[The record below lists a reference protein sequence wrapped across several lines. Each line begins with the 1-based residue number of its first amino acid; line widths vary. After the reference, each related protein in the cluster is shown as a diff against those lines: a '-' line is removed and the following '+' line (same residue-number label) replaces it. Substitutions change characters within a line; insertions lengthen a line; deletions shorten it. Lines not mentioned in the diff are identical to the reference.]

1 MAKAPSFVLCLLLT
15 MPHRILTAANHR
27 TAHDEKKAERPQPG
41 AAQKRRKTRVPMISH
56 SIRAVTLAT
65 LFVVT
70 MFAAGTS
77 ALAASFDGPWS
88 VTVVTRSGPC
98 DPSYRY
104 GVTISR
110 GVVSYAGGGPSTR
123 TGGVWPSGSVTVRV
137 STGPH

>member
-1 MAKAPSFVLCLLLT
+1 
-15 MPHRILTAANHR
+15 
-27 TAHDEKKAERPQPG
+27 
-41 AAQKRRKTRVPMISH
+41 MISH

-65 LFVVT
+65 LFAVT

-98 DPSYRY
+98 DQAYRY

-110 GVVSYAGGGPSTR
+110 GVVYYAGGGPVSLPR
-123 TGGVWPSGSVTVRV
+123 PQRSLRRRVEREPELSAHGGNFRSFPR
-137 STGPH
+137 

>member
-1 MAKAPSFVLCLLLT
+1 M
-15 MPHRILTAANHR
+15 M
-27 TAHDEKKAERPQPG
+27 KKWQNDQPG
-41 AAQKRRKTRVPMISH
+41 AAERRRKTRVPMISH

-65 LFVVT
+65 LFAVT

-98 DPSYRY
+98 DQAYRY

-110 GVVSYAGGGPSTR
+110 GVVYYAGGGPVSL
-123 TGGVWPSGSVTVRV
+123 TGHVPPSGNVTGRV
-137 STGPH
+137 SSSAKYAVSSSRAWNSTGSESWRG

>member
-1 MAKAPSFVLCLLLT
+1 
-15 MPHRILTAANHR
+15 
-27 TAHDEKKAERPQPG
+27 
-41 AAQKRRKTRVPMISH
+41 MISH

-65 LFVVT
+65 LFAVT

-98 DPSYRY
+98 DQSYRY

-110 GVVSYAGGGPSTR
+110 GVVYYAGGGPVSL
-123 TGGVWPSGSVTVRV
+123 TGRVSPSGMERESRLSAHGGKPSAYSRGSGNPSWVPLSR
-137 STGPH
+137 GRADLGAMIRNREC